1 MGKSNRFGFCDIS
14 LWFSSYI
21 ICVMVWRKSHRFSFS
36 EICVMALVKYVLTWP
51 FWKFVWWHQKNHTI
65 FFSWTDLCDLKP
77 LITHVTGTGGPKSH
91 GCCIDRPFFWNRR
104 GKSPTDVC
112 VYVYSIPRGKSILFH
127 TQAGS
132 NSARRA
138 HGPSPTPTRV
148 PSDLLGAPSRF
159 SPVPGFF
166 PMSGFLSLGPPSVT
180 YFNSPCGFTVDTV
193 LQLENRNLLVAFLI
207 IKQTAHSD

>member
-1 MGKSNRFGFCDIS
+1 MFDLAFLK
-14 LWFSSYI
+14 
-21 ICVMVWRKSHRFSFS
+21 
-36 EICVMALVKYVLTWP
+36 ICVMAPEKS
-51 FWKFVWWHQKNHTI
+51 HN

-77 LITHVTGTGGPKSH
+77 LITHVTGGPKSH

>member
-112 VYVYSIPRGKSILFH
+112 MYMSIPYQGVNQYSIPKP
-127 TQAGS
+127 
-132 NSARRA
+132 ARTPLGVPTVRVQPPRA
-138 HGPSPTPTRV
+138 SPLIYSEP
-148 PSDLLGAPSRF
+148 LLGFLRF
-159 SPVPGFF
+159 LVFF
-166 PMSGFLSLGPPSVT
+166 PCPVFFL
-180 YFNSPCGFTVDTV
+180 
-193 LQLENRNLLVAFLI
+193 
-207 IKQTAHSD
+207 